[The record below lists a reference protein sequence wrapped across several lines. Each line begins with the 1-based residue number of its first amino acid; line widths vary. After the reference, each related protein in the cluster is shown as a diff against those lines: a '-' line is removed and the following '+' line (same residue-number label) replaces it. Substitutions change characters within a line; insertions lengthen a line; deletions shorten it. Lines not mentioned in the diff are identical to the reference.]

1 MSRDHRT
8 RDNWALLHAISQAR
22 TKGVPVAVVFNLVDK
37 FLDAKAR
44 HFGFML
50 RGLQVVEQNLKAV
63 GIPFFIFR
71 GKAEDTV
78 PSFIERCNASLLVM
92 DYSSLRI
99 GRQWRKAVCQKVDS
113 VVEVMEVDAHNVVP
127 IWCASD
133 KLEYGA
139 RTIRTKI
146 QRQLSEF
153 LTEYPILESSGK
165 AWDSEPPP
173 CIQWDSLIADVLR
186 EGAEVP
192 EVSWCEPGE
201 DAALEALMGKAT
213 GFVNIRIKNYEN
225 RNDPSKPTGLSGLS
239 PYLHYGHIS
248 AQRCA
253 LEARKVRKMHPKA
266 VDTFLEELIVRGGLA
281 ENFCHYQPNYDNLN
295 GAWSWARE
303 SLMIHATDKR
313 EVLYTYEELEN
324 AKTHDTLWNAA
335 QLEMVYYGKMHGY
348 MRMYWAKKILE
359 WTTGPEEALATAIY
373 LNDKYELDGRDPN
386 GYVGCMWSICGIHD
400 QGWKERPVFGKIRYM
415 NLAGCKRKFNVDGYI
430 MNVNQMVAKTK
441 KRLRDGTASSSTAKP
456 VLTTNRR

>member
-1 MSRDHRT
+1 MICKQGSWSVPLFEVVYAFAGRMKVLQPGKSGNKNGPVVYWMSRDHRS
-8 RDNWALLHAISQAR
+8 RDNWALLHAVSQAQ

-186 EGAEVP
+186 Y
-192 EVSWCEPGE
+192 VSSTR
-201 DAALEALMGKAT
+201 LY
-213 GFVNIRIKNYEN
+213 I
-225 RNDPSKPTGLSGLS
+225 
-239 PYLHYGHIS
+239 LH
-248 AQRCA
+248 C
-253 LEARKVRKMHPKA
+253 VRKKECLQFGQNQEM
-266 VDTFLEELIVRGGLA
+266 RG
-281 ENFCHYQPNYDNLN
+281 
-295 GAWSWARE
+295 
-303 SLMIHATDKR
+303 
-313 EVLYTYEELEN
+313 
-324 AKTHDTLWNAA
+324 
-335 QLEMVYYGKMHGY
+335 
-348 MRMYWAKKILE
+348 
-359 WTTGPEEALATAIY
+359 
-373 LNDKYELDGRDPN
+373 
-386 GYVGCMWSICGIHD
+386 
-400 QGWKERPVFGKIRYM
+400 
-415 NLAGCKRKFNVDGYI
+415 
-430 MNVNQMVAKTK
+430 
-441 KRLRDGTASSSTAKP
+441 
-456 VLTTNRR
+456 

>member
-1 MSRDHRT
+1 MICKQGSWSVPSFEVVYAFAGRMKVLQPGKSGNKNGPVVYWMSRDHRS
-8 RDNWALLHAISQAR
+8 RDNWALLHAVSQAR
-22 TKGVPVAVVFNLVDK
+22 MKGVPVAVVFNLVDK

-71 GKAEDTV
+71 VTHSFYSFLFCTFAHHQSLCRRTSKAIGIPFFLFWLQTLLIFFLCTLHVINPCIDQLQRQYVWDILQIVCVGLLAFQGKAEDTV

-186 EGAEVP
+186 Y
-192 EVSWCEPGE
+192 VSSTQ
-201 DAALEALMGKAT
+201 LY
-213 GFVNIRIKNYEN
+213 I
-225 RNDPSKPTGLSGLS
+225 
-239 PYLHYGHIS
+239 LH
-248 AQRCA
+248 C
-253 LEARKVRKMHPKA
+253 VRKKECLQFGQNQEM
-266 VDTFLEELIVRGGLA
+266 RG
-281 ENFCHYQPNYDNLN
+281 
-295 GAWSWARE
+295 
-303 SLMIHATDKR
+303 
-313 EVLYTYEELEN
+313 
-324 AKTHDTLWNAA
+324 
-335 QLEMVYYGKMHGY
+335 
-348 MRMYWAKKILE
+348 
-359 WTTGPEEALATAIY
+359 
-373 LNDKYELDGRDPN
+373 
-386 GYVGCMWSICGIHD
+386 
-400 QGWKERPVFGKIRYM
+400 
-415 NLAGCKRKFNVDGYI
+415 
-430 MNVNQMVAKTK
+430 
-441 KRLRDGTASSSTAKP
+441 
-456 VLTTNRR
+456 